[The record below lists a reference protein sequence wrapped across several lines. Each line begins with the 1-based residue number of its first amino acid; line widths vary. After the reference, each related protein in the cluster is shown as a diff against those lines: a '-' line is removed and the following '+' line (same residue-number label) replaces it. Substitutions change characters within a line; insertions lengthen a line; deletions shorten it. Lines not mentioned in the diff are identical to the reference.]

1 MKLIEGKKNHGEE
14 VTSPLKDVRPLKQ
27 GSGAAKAEL
36 FPKQVDGGGAWWCR
50 LESTVRCT

>member
-36 FPKQVDGGGAWWCR
+36 FPKQVDGGGLGGAGWR
-50 LESTVRCT
+50 AQ